1 MAVNKI
7 YQDSI
12 IAGGS
17 IRDGQGKRIDTT
29 YAKKSE
35 VPDAYTLPTASTTT
49 LGGIKVDGETI
60 NIDSNGKIFSK
71 AILLEN
77 SEDLNTLVTP
87 DMVYYGTA
95 SSGCENLP
103 IEGKSFNLQVL
114 NAFNS
119 NTDPAVV
126 QQFISE
132 DGEIYVRAYR
142 YDTNWAPG
150 GSGGV
155 GGGGGAQPMGPEWS
169 SWSKLATASDIPTA
183 YTLPTAST
191 TTLGGVKVDGSTIT
205 IDNGVI
211 SSKSSGGGNTP
222 VQLTNENLN
231 ELSTPG
237 TSFYADT
244 TNTCTN
250 KPAKV
255 GLYSKAFGL
264 VVKRVGNVDSMM
276 DEPIIQQELTF
287 ASGETYTR
295 VYNENDSMYFYTDN
309 SSGMGGGDI
318 GPAWS
323 DWVLQLPCPS
333 MVTSTSTGYVSTP
346 IGRTVNMTGVTSNLT
361 VYIWPANLRC
371 YQYPGTTLVQANVTT
386 AGLTL
391 TVKCGDDTV
400 TRYFNG
406 VEPDISETGT
416 YDIIIEL
423 FGDPNTISAGQ
434 LTYGVVRTGD
444 AINFSSGGGAGD
456 VGPAPIPPED

>member
-29 YAKKSE
+29 YAKKS
-35 VPDAYTLPTASTTT
+35 
-49 LGGIKVDGETI
+49 
-60 NIDSNGKIFSK
+60 
-71 AILLEN
+71 
-77 SEDLNTLVTP
+77 
-87 DMVYYGTA
+87 
-95 SSGCENLP
+95 
-103 IEGKSFNLQVL
+103 
-114 NAFNS
+114 
-119 NTDPAVV
+119 
-126 QQFISE
+126 
-132 DGEIYVRAYR
+132 
-142 YDTNWAPG
+142 
-150 GSGGV
+150 
-155 GGGGGAQPMGPEWS
+155 
-169 SWSKLATASDIPTA
+169 DIPSP

-222 VQLTNENLN
+222 VQLTNEDLN
-231 ELSTPG
+231 GLSTPG

-244 TNTCTN
+244 TNTCRN

-264 VVKRVGNVDSMM
+264 VVKRVGNVDSIMY
-276 DEPIIQQELTF
+276 EPIIQQELTF

-295 VYNENDSMYFYTDN
+295 VYNENDSMYFYTND
-309 SSGMGGGDI
+309 SGGMGDI

-323 DWVLQLPCPS
+323 NWVLQLPCPS
-333 MVTSTSTGYVSTP
+333 MVTSTSPSYISTP

-371 YQYPGTTLVQANVTT
+371 YQYPGTTLVQANVTV

-391 TVKCGDDTV
+391 TVKCGDATV

-406 VEPDISETGT
+406 VEPDISEVGT

-423 FGDPNTISAGQ
+423 FGDPDTISAGQ

-444 AINFSSGGGAGD
+444 VINFSSGGGAGA
-456 VGPAPIPPED
+456 GGGMRPPIPPEE